1 MTARTALPLAVWVTI
16 WAVAMVAALALLITI
31 IAWFVVP

>member
-1 MTARTALPLAVWVTI
+1 MTRRFPLILWIIVS
-16 WAVAMVAALALLITI
+16 WAVAMVAALALLVAV